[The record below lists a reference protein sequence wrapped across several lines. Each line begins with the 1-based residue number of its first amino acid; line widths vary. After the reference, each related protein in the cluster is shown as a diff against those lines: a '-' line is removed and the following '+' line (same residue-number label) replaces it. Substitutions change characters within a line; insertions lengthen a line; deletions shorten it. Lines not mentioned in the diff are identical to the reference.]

1 LRRRSLIHPSE
12 GILVKKIGWHS
23 SVERIELAPDPL
35 LEGEDA
41 LHE

>member
-1 LRRRSLIHPSE
+1 
-12 GILVKKIGWHS
+12 
-23 SVERIELAPDPL
+23 VERIELAPDPL